1 MILDTIYAITKDFLV
16 IIVLA
21 LVNLPLGLVYDI
33 LLWGANLIKDI
44 LDLFHSDEEEETE
57 EYKEPVKVKGFRL
70 KGGEN
75 DID

>member
-1 MILDTIYAITKDFLV
+1 MLDTIYAITKDFLV
-16 IIVLA
+16 ISVLA

-44 LDLFHSDEEEETE
+44 IDLFHSDEEEETG
-57 EYKEPVKVKGFRL
+57 EYKEPVKVKGFQL
-70 KGGEN
+70 KGEKD

>member
-1 MILDTIYAITKDFLV
+1 MILDTIYAIAKDFLV

-33 LLWGANLIKDI
+33 LLWGTNLIKDI
-44 LDLFHSDEEEETE
+44 IDLFHSDEEEETGK
-57 EYKEPVKVKGFRL
+57 YKEPVKVKGFQL